1 MKQLGVYNGK
11 EWQLVKVHQNGSVT
25 LTRGK
30 ESVDLD
36 SDYVSDHLEL
46 AYASTGHSAQGGG
59 WKEVYGCFR
68 GKESSTWAYNV
79 ITRPIK
85 QLHLYTEIP
94 VGTGDIT
101 HFWKA
106 ILKRD
111 DEQKAALLQAEKAV
125 RDKILADAKIRSGR
139 PAEGVGYMEDAG
151 AGGKNSESPSEAQP
165 ELPPT
170 NPAIDMPEFPKQD
183 GIDGIS

>member
-46 AYASTGHSAQGGG
+46 AYASTGHSAQGRG
-59 WKEVYGCFR
+59 WDQVYGCFR

-85 QLHLYTEIP
+85 QLHLYAEIP
-94 VGTGDIT
+94 VGTADIT

-106 ILKRD
+106 IVESD

-125 RDKILADAKIRSGR
+125 RDKVMANAKIRSGR
-139 PAEGVGYMEDAG
+139 PADVLGYMEDSRTG
-151 AGGKNSESPSEAQP
+151 RKNSASDEALT
-165 ELPPT
+165 ELKSTIPP
-170 NPAIDMPEFPKQD
+170 IDTPQTPNQD
-183 GIDGIS
+183 GIGEIK